1 MLIRRNCQL
10 PETLEKSIQK
20 YRDFLAV
27 KPDAPMY
34 KREFGYYVLD
44 KWIEQ
49 GYLKPREEVAD
60 YSAYVRGVFN
70 INRPA
75 VCGINA
81 LGGCEASFY
90 PTFEE
95 KVLEDRG
102 EYELVQDFAGRH
114 VLCFKGRRNGFMPEY
129 VDHPVKDMD
138 TWERN
143 VKWRMDPGTPER
155 ETLSADQL
163 AAAVEGQKRGM
174 VVEQSLVGGYMYL
187 RSLMGPEELLY
198 KFYDEPELVHACMRQ
213 WFDLADAVIERHQQK
228 VAIDDFFLLEDIC
241 YNKGPLISPEM
252 IREFL
257 FPYYSQLYQN
267 VKKRNPPGYTTHFQV
282 DTDGFC
288 EPVIE
293 MYRGIGVDYFSP
305 FEIASNNDPLAV
317 AARYPELKMHGA
329 IDKRVL
335 ATTPDEIDRYLEK
348 LLPAMRR
355 RGGFFPTCDH
365 GVPEEVSFENYVHF
379 RKRIDEYS
387 E

>member
-163 AAAVEGQKRGM
+163 VAAVEGQKRGM

-305 FEIASNNDPLAV
+305 FEIASNNDPIAV

-335 ATTPDEIDRYLEK
+335 ATTPDGIDRYLEK

>member
-44 KWIEQ
+44 KWIVQ

-70 INRPA
+70 IDRPA

-155 ETLSADQL
+155 ETLSA
-163 AAAVEGQKRGM
+163 
-174 VVEQSLVGGYMYL
+174 
-187 RSLMGPEELLY
+187 
-198 KFYDEPELVHACMRQ
+198 
-213 WFDLADAVIERHQQK
+213 
-228 VAIDDFFLLEDIC
+228 
-241 YNKGPLISPEM
+241 
-252 IREFL
+252 
-257 FPYYSQLYQN
+257 
-267 VKKRNPPGYTTHFQV
+267 VKKGVWLSSSRWSA
-282 DTDGFC
+282 
-288 EPVIE
+288 
-293 MYRGIGVDYFSP
+293 GIC
-305 FEIASNNDPLAV
+305 I
-317 AARYPELKMHGA
+317 
-329 IDKRVL
+329 
-335 ATTPDEIDRYLEK
+335 
-348 LLPAMRR
+348 
-355 RGGFFPTCDH
+355 
-365 GVPEEVSFENYVHF
+365 YV
-379 RKRIDEYS
+379 R
-387 E
+387 